1 LPKEQTTYGLDVI
14 TSDKERL
21 QGLIIRDSNYL
32 KNTMELFDKLGKNV
46 GNVTFNLK
54 EVKKVEIQTMEIM
67 EELPNCE

>member
-1 LPKEQTTYGLDVI
+1 MPKEQTTYGLDVI